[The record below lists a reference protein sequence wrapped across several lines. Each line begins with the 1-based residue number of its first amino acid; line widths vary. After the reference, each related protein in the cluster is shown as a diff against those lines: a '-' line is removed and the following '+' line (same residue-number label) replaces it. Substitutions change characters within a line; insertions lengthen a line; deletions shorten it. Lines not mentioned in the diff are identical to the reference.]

1 MFKNLGETFGPTYKE
16 KLWMYNLRTEVGKKR
31 MKKQKEL
38 FERFHPIKR
47 GKALDIGCGM
57 GIISAPQRFISKF
70 IKNVWGFKWNLSSG
84 ELNPKMSRLF
94 GR

>member
-31 MKKQKEL
+31 MKNQKEL

-47 GKALDIGCGM
+47 GKA
-57 GIISAPQRFISKF
+57 
-70 IKNVWGFKWNLSSG
+70 
-84 ELNPKMSRLF
+84 
-94 GR
+94 